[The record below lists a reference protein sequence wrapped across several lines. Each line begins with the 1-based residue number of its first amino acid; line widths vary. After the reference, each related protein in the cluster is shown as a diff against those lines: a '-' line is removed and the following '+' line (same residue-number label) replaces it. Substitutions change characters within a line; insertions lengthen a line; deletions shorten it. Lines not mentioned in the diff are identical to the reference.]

1 MTARRLTYKM
11 TTALLTSTMLATL
24 PVLAFAQETPSAA
37 PAVEPETTEVI
48 VTAQKRN
55 QKLQDVPISI
65 QVLGTKK
72 LDEMN
77 VRNFND
83 YASQLPSV
91 AFQASSPGSTK
102 VYFRG
107 VASGGDGNHSGSLP
121 SVGIYLDEQPVTTI
135 DGALDVHVY
144 DIARIESLAGPQGT
158 LYGASS
164 EAGTLRIITNKP
176 TLGATYGRFDSEIN
190 QVENGGTGGQVE
202 GMFNVPLSDKIALRL
217 VGWYEKDAGY
227 IDNVPGTRTF
237 LGAPDGSG
245 GYLPGITV
253 NNDQYVEKNYN
264 DTEIMGGRAAL
275 KVDLDENWT
284 VTGTLLGQDTRS
296 HGSYGFDP
304 SVGDLKI
311 QHFYPESG
319 HDRFAQA
326 ALTVQGKIGNFDVTY
341 AGAYME
347 RKLNTVTDYTD
358 YAEAYDSLYASYG
371 GIANYQYFTDSDGN
385 TIDPRQVIVGADKFT
400 KQSHELRI
408 ASPSDKRLRFVAG
421 AFYQYQTHDIL
432 QDYQVPGLSAA
443 MSVNGWEG
451 TLWLTK
457 QSRIDRDAAIFGE
470 LYFDI
475 TPTLTLTAGGR
486 SFTYD
491 NSLVG
496 FFGFGRSEG
505 FLAGTDAPNAVY
517 GSSGVRRCFT
527 TDTYGVDNP
536 KDPTGTLIM
545 DGAVAGTPCT
555 DLGVQNADGTISPKH
570 ATGSGFSPKLNL
582 SWKATPNLMVYTTWS
597 KGFRPGGINRRA
609 SVPNYAP
616 DYLTNLEFGWKA
628 SLFDKKVHL
637 NGAIYDQ
644 KWEAF
649 QFAFLGQN
657 SFTEIHNGPDADI
670 KGIEMDLTW
679 NPTTNLSIGASGAVT
694 NARTT
699 SNLCAFEGDSA
710 EDCSG
715 IVTTHE
721 TQYPGG
727 VATDVYTD
735 HQDYIAA
742 PVGTRLPVTPKLKL
756 AANARYS
763 WQVGDMS
770 PYWQVDAAYQA
781 GASTD
786 IRVAEAALMGNLKEF
801 TTINFA
807 LGTEWKSWTLEA
819 YIRNLT
825 DERGQLSKYVQC
837 SICYQRSYIVP
848 TTPRTFGLRLGSKF

>member
-1 MTARRLTYKM
+1 MNARRLT
-11 TTALLTSTMLATL
+11 TTLLTGTMLATL
-24 PVLAFAQETPSAA
+24 PAFAFAQEAPTTVAA
-37 PAVEPETTEVI
+37 GSDTDGIEVI
-48 VTAQKRN
+48 VTAQKRS
-55 QKLQDVPISI
+55 QRLQDVPISI

-72 LDEMN
+72 LDDLN
-77 VRNFND
+77 ISNFND
-83 YASQLPSV
+83 FAAQLPSV
-91 AFQASSPGSTK
+91 SFQTSSPGSTK

-176 TLGATYGRFDSEIN
+176 DMSGTFGRFDSEVN
-190 QVENGGTGGQVE
+190 KVSDGGMGGQLE
-202 GMFNVPLSDKIALRL
+202 GMFNTPIGSKAALRI
-217 VGWYEKDAGY
+217 VGWYEHDAGY
-227 IDNVPGTRTF
+227 IDNIPGTRTF
-237 LGAPDGSG
+237 LGDPDGEG

-253 NNDQYVEKNYN
+253 NNAQFVKKDYN
-264 DTEIMGGRAAL
+264 DTDIVGGRAAL
-275 KVDLDENWT
+275 KVDLDDNWT
-284 VTGTLLGQDTRS
+284 TTATIIAQDTKS
-296 HGSYGFDP
+296 HGTYAYDKSL
-304 SVGDLKI
+304 GDLQI
-311 QHFYPESG
+311 QRFFPESG

-326 ALTVQGKIGNFDVTY
+326 ALTVQGKIGNFDLTY

-347 RKLNTVTDYTD
+347 RKVNTQSDYTD
-358 YAEAYDSLYASYG
+358 YAEAYDALYASYG
-371 GIANYQYFTDSDGN
+371 GMANYQYFTNETGD
-385 TIDPRQVIVGADKFT
+385 TIDPRQTIFGTDKFT
-400 KQSHELRI
+400 KQSHEFRI
-408 ASPSDKRLRFVAG
+408 ASPTTDRLRFVAG

-432 QDYQVPGLSAA
+432 QDYQVPNLSAA

-470 LYFDI
+470 VSFDI
-475 TPTLTLTAGGR
+475 TPKLTLTAGGR

-491 NSLVG
+491 NSLIG

-536 KDPTGTLIM
+536 KDPTGTLLTEGGI
-545 DGAVAGTPCT
+545 AGTPCT
-555 DLGVQNADGTISPKH
+555 DLGVQNADGSISPKH
-570 ATGSGFSPKLNL
+570 AKGSGFSPKVNL
-582 SWKATPNLMVYTTWS
+582 SWKATPALMLYGTYS

-616 DYLTNLEFGWKA
+616 DYLSNFELGWKA
-628 SLFDKKVHL
+628 TLFNKTVHL
-637 NGAIYDQ
+637 NGALYDQ
-644 KWEAF
+644 KWESF

-670 KGIEMDLTW
+670 KGLEMDLAWVPMQGLT
-679 NPTTNLSIGASGAVT
+679 IGASGALT
-694 NARTT
+694 NAKTT
-699 SNLCAFEGDSA
+699 SNLCAFEGDTNA
-710 EDCSG
+710 DCSG
-715 IVTTHE
+715 IITTHE
-721 TQYPGG
+721 TQYPDG
-727 VATDVYTD
+727 VATDIYTD
-735 HQDYIAA
+735 HQNSIAA
-742 PVGTRLPVTPKLKL
+742 PIGTRLPITPQVKL

-763 WQVGDMS
+763 WDIGKYS
-770 PYWQVDAAYQA
+770 PFWQVDAAYQS

-786 IRVAEAALMGNLKEF
+786 IRVTEAA
-801 TTINFA
+801 A
-807 LGTEWKSWTLEA
+807 LGRLKGYTVINLAIGIEWDKWTLEA
-819 YIRNLT
+819 YLRNALN
-825 DERGQLSKYVQC
+825 ERAELSRFVQC

-848 TTPRTFGLRLGSKF
+848 NTPQTFGVRLGSSF